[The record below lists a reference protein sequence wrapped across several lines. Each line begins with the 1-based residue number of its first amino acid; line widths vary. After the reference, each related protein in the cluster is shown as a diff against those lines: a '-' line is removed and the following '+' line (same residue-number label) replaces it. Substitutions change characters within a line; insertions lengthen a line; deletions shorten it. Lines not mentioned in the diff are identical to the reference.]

1 MRSYYPR
8 SFLKLLLAGFT
19 LVALPLVVALITSAI
34 AVDSLANRSQT
45 AVYQAVQATQ
55 SSRHLSELL
64 TAMERSARQIVI
76 LNDRSLLDAYK
87 ISRAQF
93 QETAA
98 EFENLAFDADQRAEL
113 DAIVRTEQQIFGAL
127 ANPALRLGALQATV
141 SRFVELSNRAQ
152 VIVAKSG
159 QLIDREVEAMRKIA
173 VDTQRIMLWQGLA
186 LVPVIIFLVIGFTV
200 LIARP
205 IHQIDAAIRNLGN
218 GKFNVPIA
226 VNGPED
232 LEYLGDRFEWMRRQ
246 LIDIE
251 QQKNRFLQQIS
262 HELKTP
268 LTALREGA
276 QLLSD
281 DVVGKL
287 TSEQR
292 EIAQILRHNSMELQ
306 RRIEELLDY
315 GSLQFHKLSLELA
328 PVNPQLVLERVTQN
342 QKLALQAKNLKLQTQ
357 FAAGMLI
364 ADGEKIRVVL
374 DNLLSNAI
382 KFSPDGGTIAVNMR
396 NEGKS
401 FTIDV
406 SDNGPGIA
414 VADQPRIF
422 EPFYQGRTQ
431 SSEPIKGSGLGLS
444 IVKEYVMAHGGSVEV
459 VTLPGARGAHLRVRL
474 PLSRQEAA

>member
-1 MRSYYPR
+1 MRYPR

-34 AVDSLANRSQT
+34 AVDRLANRSQT
-45 AVYQAVQATQ
+45 AVYKAVQATQ
-55 SSRHLSELL
+55 SSRRLSELL
-64 TAMERSARQIVI
+64 TTMERSARQIVI

-93 QETAA
+93 EETATQLA
-98 EFENLAFDADQRAEL
+98 NLTSDDEQLAEL
-113 DAIVRTEQQIFGAL
+113 DAVVQTEQQIFGAL
-127 ANPALRLGALQATV
+127 SDPALRPEALQALV
-141 SRFVELSNRAQ
+141 SRYIELSNRAQ
-152 VIVAKSG
+152 AIMAKSG
-159 QLIDREVEAMRKIA
+159 QLIDREVEAMRQAAINA
-173 VDTQRIMLWQGLA
+173 QRIMLWQGLS
-186 LVPVIIFLVIGFTV
+186 LFPVIIFLVIGFAL

-205 IHQIDAAIRNLGN
+205 IRQIDAAIRDLGD

-232 LEYLGDRFEWMRRQ
+232 LEYLGERLEWTRRQ

-268 LTALREGA
+268 LSALREGA

-287 TSEQR
+287 TPEQR
-292 EIAQILRHNSMELQ
+292 EIAEILRHNSIELQ

-315 GSLQFHKLSLELA
+315 GSLQFHKLKLEVA
-328 PVNPQLVLERVTQN
+328 PINPRQVLERVMQT
-342 QKLALQAKNLKLQTQ
+342 QKLALQAKSLTVETQYVDGTLQ
-357 FAAGMLI
+357 
-364 ADGEKIRVVL
+364 ADSEKIRVVF
-374 DNLLSNAI
+374 DNLLSNAV
-382 KFSPDGGTIAVNMR
+382 KFSPPGGTIAVSM
-396 NEGKS
+396 GKDGKN

-406 SDNGPGIA
+406 RDDGPGIA
-414 VADQPRIF
+414 DADRPHIF
-422 EPFYQGRTQ
+422 EPFYQGRTHG
-431 SSEPIKGSGLGLS
+431 SGPVKGSGLGLS

-459 VTLPGARGAHLRVRL
+459 IAVPVARGAHLRVRL
-474 PLSRQEAA
+474 PLQPSVAT

>member
-1 MRSYYPR
+1 MVRYPR

-34 AVDSLANRSQT
+34 AVDRLANRSQT
-45 AVYQAVQATQ
+45 AVYKAVQATQ
-55 SSRHLSELL
+55 SSRRLSELL
-64 TAMERSARQIVI
+64 TTMERSARQIVI

-93 QETAA
+93 EETATQLA
-98 EFENLAFDADQRAEL
+98 NLTSDDEQLAEL
-113 DAIVRTEQQIFGAL
+113 DAVVQTEQQIFGAL
-127 ANPALRLGALQATV
+127 SDPALRPEALQALV
-141 SRFVELSNRAQ
+141 SRYIELSNRAQ
-152 VIVAKSG
+152 AIMAKSG
-159 QLIDREVEAMRKIA
+159 QLIDREVEAMRQAAINA
-173 VDTQRIMLWQGLA
+173 QRIMLWQGLS
-186 LVPVIIFLVIGFTV
+186 LFPVIIFLVSGFAL

-205 IHQIDAAIRNLGN
+205 IRQIDAAIRDLGD

-232 LEYLGDRFEWMRRQ
+232 LEYLGERLEWTRRQ

-268 LTALREGA
+268 LSALREGA

-287 TSEQR
+287 TPEQR
-292 EIAQILRHNSMELQ
+292 EIAEILRHNSIELQ

-315 GSLQFHKLSLELA
+315 GSLQFHKLKLEVA
-328 PVNPQLVLERVTQN
+328 PINPRQVLERVMQT
-342 QKLALQAKNLKLQTQ
+342 QKLALQAKSLTVETQYVDGTLQ
-357 FAAGMLI
+357 
-364 ADGEKIRVVL
+364 ADSEKIRVVF
-374 DNLLSNAI
+374 DNLLSNAV
-382 KFSPDGGTIAVNMR
+382 KFSPPGGTIAVSM
-396 NEGKS
+396 GKDGKN

-406 SDNGPGIA
+406 RDDGPGIA
-414 VADQPRIF
+414 DADRPHIF
-422 EPFYQGRTQ
+422 EPFYQGRTHG
-431 SSEPIKGSGLGLS
+431 SGPVKGSGLGLS

-459 VTLPGARGAHLRVRL
+459 IAVPVARGAHLRVRL
-474 PLSRQEAA
+474 PLQPSVAT